1 MLAVGPVKRMD
12 FDNQFISDRLL
23 DPRMAFKQPAP
34 PASAP
39 DSPDKLFLDLP
50 RRKYTGLLDHQG
62 QMLRTYARA
71 GANCMDVALQLP
83 TGSGKTLVGLLIAEW
98 RRRKYRERV
107 VYLCPTRQ
115 LVNQVVEEARSK
127 YGLDVD
133 GFTGTQREFD
143 PAAKARYTG
152 AGRVAV
158 STYHALFNTNPF
170 FKDPQVIIVD
180 DAHAAENNIS
190 PLWTMRIERFNGE
203 TATLFVA
210 IAGVLKRVLEPH
222 QFTRLFA
229 DPNTLSDRLWNDKI
243 PTPDLIE
250 IAADLRAVVD
260 EHVGGSDLRFPWRM
274 IGDHLE
280 ACHVYVSATEV
291 LVRPLIPPTWSH
303 DPFAKAKHRIFM
315 SATLGAGGD
324 LERLT
329 GCRSITRL
337 EIPEGWDKQG
347 IGRRFFIFPG
357 MSLTDANVKALNR
370 QLMKRAGRSLVLVPS
385 DAMAEVIREDVAT
398 ELKFQTFSAADLEHT
413 KEPFVASGKAVAI
426 VANRYDG
433 IDFPGDSCRL
443 LFIDGLPRAV
453 NLQERFLMSRMGAN
467 LLLNDRVQTRVLQ
480 AVGRC
485 TRGLNDFSAV
495 VVGGEELPDYL
506 IDLRRRSHMHPEL
519 QAELEF
525 GIEQSQEVDGKTL
538 LENFSIFLEHD
549 AAWEQANDIILAKR
563 DAATRVEFPAM
574 TQLAAAVDDE
584 IQYQVRL
591 WQADYEKA
599 FEKAR
604 DVLAAIT
611 GAELRGY
618 RAWWHYL
625 AGSAA
630 LLAAKNGV
638 EGLES
643 AARMQFANA
652 KELARGIPWL
662 VVLSRFQPDSNENQ
676 QRNGVVMRQI
686 EGVEAALMGF
696 GKLHNRAYAK
706 REKEIIEGLDTPNQ
720 FENAQRLLGEL
731 LGFSTGK
738 VEADG
743 SPDPWWLCDDLCIV
757 FEDFVATTSAT
768 PFVDTAKARQA
779 ASHPNWIAHN
789 VPATKS
795 AKTLAVLVTKAKH
808 ASKGAIPHLKNVS
821 YWDFE
826 EFRIWATQALGTVR
840 DLRTSFVEPGDIDWR
855 IKAAEAFEAHGL
867 DAPSLYER
875 LTARRAADQLE
886 SIDA

>member
-1 MLAVGPVKRMD
+1 
-12 FDNQFISDRLL
+12 
-23 DPRMAFKQPAP
+23 MAFKQPP
-34 PASAP
+34 PPTSAP

-62 QMLRTYARA
+62 QMLRTYAKA
-71 GANCMDVALQLP
+71 GADRTDVALQLP

-98 RRRKYRERV
+98 RRRKFRERV

-115 LVNQVVEEARSK
+115 LVNQVVEEARTK

-133 GFTGTQREFD
+133 GFTGTQRDFD
-143 PAAKARYTG
+143 PASKVRYAS

-170 FKDPQVIIVD
+170 FKDPHVIIVD

-190 PLWTMRIERFNGE
+190 PLWTMRIERFNEE
-203 TATLFVA
+203 TASMFTA
-210 IAGVLKRVLEPH
+210 IAGVLRRVLEPH
-222 QFTRLFA
+222 LFTRLVA
-229 DPNTLSDRLWNDKI
+229 DPNTLSDRLWCDKVS
-243 PTPDLIE
+243 TPDLIA
-250 IAADLRAVVD
+250 IAADLRAVID
-260 EHVGGSDLRFPWRM
+260 EHVNESDLRFPWRM

-280 ACHVYVSATEV
+280 ACHVYMSATEM

-315 SATLGAGGD
+315 SATLGVGGD

-357 MSLTDANVKALNR
+357 MSLTDANVKELNR
-370 QLMKRAGRSLVLVPS
+370 QLMSKAGRSLVLVPS
-385 DAMAEVIREDVAT
+385 DAAAEGIRDDVAN
-398 ELKFQTFSAADLEHT
+398 ELEFPTFSAVDLEHT
-413 KEPFVASGKAVAI
+413 KQPFVSSDQAVAI

-495 VVGGEELPDYL
+495 VVGGDELPDYL
-506 IDLRRRSHMHPEL
+506 IDLNRRSHMHPEL

-525 GIEQSQEVDGKTL
+525 GIEQSQEVDATTL
-538 LENFSIFLEHD
+538 LENFSIFLEHE
-549 AAWEQANDIILAKR
+549 AAWEQANAIILAKR
-563 DAATRVEFPAM
+563 DLANRIEFPAM
-574 TQLAAAVDDE
+574 AQLAAAVDHE
-584 IQYQVRL
+584 IQYQARL
-591 WQADYEKA
+591 WQSDYEQA

-611 GAELRGY
+611 GPELRGY
-618 RAWWHYL
+618 RALWHYL

-630 LLAAKNGV
+630 LLAAKSGV
-638 EGLES
+638 AGLES
-643 AARMQFANA
+643 AARVQFANA

-662 VVLSRFQPDSNENQ
+662 VALSRFQPVSSEDE
-676 QRNGVVMRQI
+676 QRNAIVMRQI
-686 EGVEAALMGF
+686 EGVETALMNF

-706 REKEIIEGLDTPNQ
+706 REKEILEGLNTPKH
-720 FENAQRLLGEL
+720 FESAQRLLGEL

-738 VEADG
+738 VETDG

-757 FEDFVATTSAT
+757 FEDFVATTSAA
-768 PFVDTAKARQA
+768 PFVDTTKARQA
-779 ASHPNWIAHN
+779 ASHPMWIAHN
-789 VPATKS
+789 VPA
-795 AKTLAVLVTKAKH
+795 AKGAQTLAVLVTTAKR
-808 ASKGAIPHLKNVS
+808 AAKGAIPHLKNVS

-826 EFRIWATQALGTVR
+826 EFRAWATQALGTVR
-840 DLRTSFVEPGDIDWR
+840 DLRTTFVESGDIDWR

-875 LTARRAADQLE
+875 LKTRRAADQLE
-886 SIDA
+886 AIDA